1 MLDLTFYREAGDLVF
16 EFHHQPITKVPRAW
30 DREVKAGSSI
40 NHKGRKIWKRY
51 GIRHQDVNKAAGNS
65 QDSVPATEISPRVIK
80 RRCLVQPPIAPTPSC
95 ASKPSR
101 YLPTLREGVPS
112 TPRSKFSSQGTRV
125 RVGSESSFGIGKI
138 SKRKSLRASTF
149 APPYE
154 AAEGPSLVQVK
165 GDGEGTASDQPSD
178 ASDNI
183 QANSPKG
190 LVSECTESRAQGE
203 SHQVPVVIASSG
215 KLMSPQ
221 AESHPKPELFE
232 QYSEVP
238 IADGDAE
245 PPSENS
251 NDFQPHALPPEDTT
265 SVLATQVN
273 IPSADGFK
281 TPSPNESKMKFYN
294 IQSGTKRRRSR
305 RQSMQ
310 TTCKTPP
317 QDQGFTLAIADQ
329 SDVLTANVQD
339 PILSPENQ
347 DGALEGSSTKDLVFD
362 DDIPTEKIPQGQL
375 DVTKAAEQVPERH
388 VKEAELPCKEAVEE
402 ECKVPMP
409 NGPSADQMSSVKVAD
424 GGCPDMQG
432 ISVANR
438 TRSGARFSDDTSMLK
453 DFLNRA
459 QARKAAKST
468 ETIPAPERADTL
480 RRSPRKI
487 LGQLDK
493 NSPSPTKTRDS
504 AHRPGTP
511 PGKALTGLTGYDD
524 ADELCSE
531 PVVHRRSAR
540 KCPSAKK
547 EAPGAP
553 SFIPV
558 RRPDG
563 ADPVVL
569 QKSVAQE
576 LAMITRA
583 NTRRNKGTSR
593 LPKLMLETLASK
605 VVEDMP
611 AKKRETRSTK
621 SVEWDEK
628 LVYPREKSCSREGQ
642 EDITET
648 RSKGSKVGRLRGL
661 GSFNGTPARK
671 TTGSKIPSNGTPAP
685 KRRGRTKA

>member
-1 MLDLTFYREAGDLVF
+1 MLDLIFFREADDVVV
-16 EFHHQPITKVPRAW
+16 EFHHQPITKAPRAW
-30 DREVKAGSSI
+30 DREVKTGSST

-51 GIRHQDVNKAAGNS
+51 GIRQRDVNKATSNPQGSA
-65 QDSVPATEISPRVIK
+65 PATEISPRVIK
-80 RRCLVQPPIAPTPSC
+80 RRCLVQLPIAPTPSY

-101 YLPTLREGVPS
+101 YLPTLRDGVPS
-112 TPRSKFSSQGTRV
+112 TPRSKFSSQGIQLRV
-125 RVGSESSFGIGKI
+125 CSESFFGIGKI

-154 AAEGPSLVQVK
+154 AAEGTGLVQVQ
-165 GDGEGTASDQPSD
+165 GDGECTASDQLSD
-178 ASDNI
+178 VSENI
-183 QANSPKG
+183 LANSPKG
-190 LVSECTESRAQGE
+190 LVSECTDLRVEGE
-203 SHQVPVVIASSG
+203 LHQFPVVIAPSG
-215 KLMSPQ
+215 KLTSPQ
-221 AESHPKPELFE
+221 SEKHPNPELSE
-232 QYSEVP
+232 QYFPGVP

-245 PPSENS
+245 TPSENS
-251 NDFQPHALPPEDTT
+251 NDFQPHAMPPEDAT
-265 SVLATQVN
+265 SVLAIKVN
-273 IPSADGFK
+273 FSSPDGCK

-294 IQSGTKRRRSR
+294 TQSGTKRRRSR

-310 TTCKTPP
+310 TTYKTPP
-317 QDQGFTLAIADQ
+317 QNQGFTLAIPDQ
-329 SDVLTANVQD
+329 SDALTANVQN
-339 PILSPENQ
+339 PILSLEDQ
-347 DGALEGSSTKDLVFD
+347 DGALEGSLTKDPVSD
-362 DDIPTEKIPQGQL
+362 DDIPTGKIPQGLL
-375 DVTKAAEQVPERH
+375 DVTKAAEQVPETH
-388 VKEAELPCKEAVEE
+388 VKDAELPCKEAVEG
-402 ECKVPMP
+402 ECKLPTP
-409 NGPSADQMSSVKVAD
+409 NGPSEDQMSSVKVAD
-424 GGCPDMQG
+424 GGCPDIQG

-468 ETIPAPERADTL
+468 ETIPAPERADIP

-583 NTRRNKGTSR
+583 NTRRNKGISK

-628 LVYPREKSCSREGQ
+628 LVYPRENSCSGEGQ

-648 RSKGSKVGRLRGL
+648 RSKVGRLRGL
-661 GSFNGTPARK
+661 GSHNGTPARK